1 MQDAEYAGSERSWRS
16 PSRPT
21 EHTGSCK
28 VLASDPLE
36 GRGNRERGGDIAAD
50 YIATQ
55 FALYGLKPAGDQ
67 GTYFQN
73 VPMVAVKTLD
83 ETSFNFVAPDVG
95 AMALENLE
103 DFVNRVHRCAHR
115 VCWIRIRA
123 PEYNWD
129 DYKDA
134 DLTGKSRFCF

>member
-1 MQDAEYAGSERSWRS
+1 MQDAEYAGSELSWRS
-16 PSRPT
+16 PSRPA
-21 EHTGSCK
+21 EHTRSCK

-36 GRGNRERGGDIAAD
+36 GRGTGECGGDIAAD

-55 FALYGLKPAGDQ
+55 FALYGGKPAGDQ

-95 AMALENLE
+95 AMTLENLE
-103 DFVNRVHRCAHR
+103 D
-115 VCWIRIRA
+115 
-123 PEYNWD
+123 
-129 DYKDA
+129 
-134 DLTGKSRFCF
+134 S